1 MKRIAILGSTGSIG
15 RNALAIVENHPQ
27 EFIVTAL
34 AAQENIDLLE
44 SQAKKFHPKII
55 ALYNKDKALELQ
67 KRLPHITVLG
77 GMEGLCAV
85 AAYHE
90 NDLVLSA
97 IAGTHGLAPTVAA
110 IEAKKNVALANKE
123 ALVSGGEFVTQ
134 LAKKQGVTII
144 PVDSEHSAIFQCLK
158 NEPNENVRRIVLTA
172 SGGPFLTYSDELL
185 RTVNIEQ
192 ALKHPN
198 WKMGPKITVDC
209 STLMNKGL
217 EVIEAHWLFNL
228 PLNQIEVIIHPQSI
242 IHCLVEYI
250 DGSMLAQLN
259 DHDMKIPIQYAM
271 TYPERRQGLLAP
283 FDFLKNQTLQF
294 FLPDTKKFRCLQL
307 AFDAIVSGRSMPC
320 FMNAA
325 NEVLVNRFINNQ
337 ISWMEISTKLDNL
350 MSKHIC
356 TTLSNLDDILNMDKE
371 ARLIATCA

>member
-27 EFIVTAL
+27 EFTITAL

-44 SQAKKFHPKII
+44 AQAKKFHPKIV

-67 KRLPHITVLG
+67 KRLPHLTVLG

-85 AAYHE
+85 ASHE
-90 NDLVLSA
+90 DSDLVLSA
-97 IAGTHGLAPTVAA
+97 IAGTHGLTPTVAA
-110 IEAKKNVALANKE
+110 LQAKKNVALANKE
-123 ALVSGGEFVTQ
+123 ALVSGGEFVTR
-134 LAKKQGVTII
+134 LAKQQGVSII

-158 NEPNENVRRIVLTA
+158 NESIENVRRIVLTA
-172 SGGPFLTYSDELL
+172 SGGPFRTYSDEALQN
-185 RTVNIEQ
+185 VNIDQ

-198 WKMGPKITVDC
+198 WKMGPKVTVDC

-228 PLNQIEVIIHPQSI
+228 PLEQIEVIIHPQSI

-259 DHDMKIPIQYAM
+259 DPDMKIPIQYAM
-271 TYPERRQGLLAP
+271 TYPERRQGMLAP

-294 FLPDTKKFRCLQL
+294 FLPDMKKFRCLQL

-325 NEVLVNRFINNQ
+325 NEVLVNRFIKNQ
-337 ISWMEISTKLDNL
+337 ISWVEISAKLDSL
-350 MSKHIC
+350 MSQHTC

-371 ARLIATCA
+371 ARLLATCA